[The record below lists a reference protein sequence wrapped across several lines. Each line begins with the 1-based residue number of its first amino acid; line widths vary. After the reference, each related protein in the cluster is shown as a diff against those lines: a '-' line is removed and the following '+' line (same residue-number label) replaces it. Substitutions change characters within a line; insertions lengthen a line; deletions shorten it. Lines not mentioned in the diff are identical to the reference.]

1 LEKGQCRINNNETI
15 GRYPRAVRLGIP
27 MKLNNL
33 AGGVAGG
40 AAGVHANTTFIIGII
55 LYDEDCQCVG
65 LYLNASVNE
74 MKRIDTRII
83 SGSIFAC
90 LAVTQL
96 MQLL

>member
-1 LEKGQCRINNNETI
+1 MT
-15 GRYPRAVRLGIP
+15 
-27 MKLNNL
+27 LNNL

-40 AAGVHANTTFIIGII
+40 AVGVDANTAFIMALLASFCMMKIGHS
-55 LYDEDCQCVG
+55 VG

-74 MKRIDTRII
+74 MKRIDTRLI

-96 MQLL
+96 TQLLYPICDAIEGVSLVDSRGS